1 MAPRS
6 LVALLIVGVVG
17 CGGGTPPSSA
27 VHPSPASS
35 PSLDAL
41 LERDIAPHLGIPWS
55 AARRLTWSD
64 FQGAPPPGGE
74 EAAKTAYGIYY
85 AWKCRGRAFEFRV
98 VAAFHPNDSWVKPM
112 VLGDSSESRRVLAH
126 EQTHFNIAEVYA
138 RRMRRRFA
146 ALSSPCARSDDQLGF
161 EARRILDEE
170 RAFQRR
176 YDAETGHGLERREQT
191 AWEAEI
197 RRQLAGG

>member
-1 MAPRS
+1 M
-6 LVALLIVGVVG
+6 
-17 CGGGTPPSSA
+17 
-27 VHPSPASS
+27 
-35 PSLDAL
+35 
-41 LERDIAPHLGIPWS
+41 LEGDIAPHRGIPWS

-64 FQGAPPPGGE
+64 FQGAPPQSGE

-98 VAAFHPNDSWVKPM
+98 VAAFHPNDSWVKPV
-112 VLGDSSESRRVLAH
+112 VLGDSVESRRVLAH
-126 EQTHFNIAEVYA
+126 EQTHFNIAELYA

-146 ALSSPCARSDDQLGF
+146 ALSSPCARGDDQLGY

-176 YDAETGHGLERREQT
+176 YDAETGHGLERREQA
-191 AWEAEI
+191 AWEAEV
-197 RRQLAGG
+197 RQRLAGPD